1 MERNEGKKDFIP
13 YRQESKTLREK
24 KRTFKSGWKDSE
36 AMPFV
41 HLKTIRRTFSIEKRA
56 RKKKT
61 NNNNKTKQNKTWKQ
75 GNLGKPESKVNFW
88 LIICFCFLFVSGST
102 IFQLTSGTQL
112 TELTNIS
119 SVNIW

>member
-56 RKKKT
+56 RKKKPIT
-61 NNNNKTKQNKTWKQ
+61 ITKQNKTKH
-75 GNLGKPESKVNFW
+75 GSKE
-88 LIICFCFLFVSGST
+88 T
-102 IFQLTSGTQL
+102 
-112 TELTNIS
+112 
-119 SVNIW
+119 